1 MAISLDINAK
11 EIQQVFKWIAQRQIK
26 YHWET
31 IVRPQGLFKVKW
43 HSPCHKLTTTFF
55 CICKCSNDH
64 KTFKV
69 IVHEKA
75 ITINLQAFMDIFPI
89 CYVAMLDK

>member
-11 EIQQVFKWIAQRQIK
+11 EIQWVFKWIAQRQIK

-55 CICKCSNDH
+55 CICKSSDDH